1 MPRLRLLIAFLI
13 VLNIFALLVLWSGGA
28 STSAGEPERLNNQLH
43 PEHLALIA
51 PAQECARYGGFSRA
65 QADAL
70 TRQLRL
76 QLPHLDVR
84 RTSAEGQE
92 PVVLE
97 LRSSAAILEV
107 IARSLAR
114 QNIQPAGVCAKGP
127 VSDPTTVG
135 PAPDPRRE
143 RNNNNNAGGKRR

>member
-43 PEHLALIA
+43 PERLALIA
-51 PAQECARYGGFSRA
+51 PAQECARYSGFSLA
-65 QADAL
+65 QAEAL

-107 IARSLAR
+107 IARSLGR
-114 QNIQPAGVCAKGP
+114 QNIQPHGVCAP
-127 VSDPTTVG
+127 NAASDPAAVG
-135 PAPDPRRE
+135 PLPPNRE
-143 RNNNNNAGGKRR
+143 RTGNNNNTGGKRK